1 MNLKETYRALSG
13 KSTLAYRGYLAI
25 HELKCRQMDK
35 LDDAS
40 FAKRMY
46 MQSYAIEHWRAA

>member
-1 MNLKETYRALSG
+1 MSIKETYRALSE

-35 LDDAS
+35 PDGFS
-40 FAKRMY
+40 FAKRMF
-46 MQSYAIEHWRAA
+46 MQSYAIEHRRAA

>member
-1 MNLKETYRALSG
+1 MSIKETYRALSE

-35 LDDAS
+35 LDDAA

-46 MQSYAIEHWRAA
+46 LQPYAIERRRAA